1 MKNWKDLIRS
11 VAPSLAT
18 ALGGPLA
25 GVAVREIAGKVL
37 GKPDATEDDVAA
49 AMAAANPETLL
60 KLRELDQ
67 QFKKDMAALG
77 VELERLDSA
86 DRKDARA
93 RQVAMKDWTPNVLAA
108 IVLLAFG
115 VTHWHLLNHAVPQDM
130 KELIAR
136 MLATLDAMVMLVL
149 SYFFGSSRGSR
160 AKDELIARRQ
170 DN

>member
-25 GVAVREIAGKVL
+25 GVAVREIAGKIL
-37 GKPDATEDDVAA
+37 GKPNASEDDVAV
-49 AMAAANPETLL
+49 AMASASPETLL

-67 QFKKDMAALG
+67 EFSKHMAELG
-77 VELERLDSA
+77 VELEKLDAS

-93 RQVAMKDWTPNVLAA
+93 RQVAMRDWTPNVLAMCVVA
-108 IVLLAFG
+108 VFFLAQ
-115 VTHWHLLNHAVPQDM
+115 WHLFHNVVPETM
-130 KELIAR
+130 KELVAR
-136 MLATLDAMVMLVL
+136 LLGTIDAMVMLVL

-160 AKDELIARRQ
+160 AKDELLAKKQ